1 MVSERIAMMA
11 SKELA
16 AIRILGVDDH
26 PALLQGIAAIV
37 EMEPDMMMV
46 GEASNGVEALEAFER
61 LRPDVTLMD
70 LQMPRMGGLDAL
82 AAIRARWRE
91 ARIIV
96 LTTYQGDV
104 QAARAIK
111 SGAAAFLL
119 KSSLR
124 TELLAAIRAV
134 HAGRRHLS
142 PEIAQEIALH
152 SGDDP
157 LTEREVGILIL
168 VAEGNAN
175 KAIAWKLS
183 ISEDTVKTHMR
194 SIFEKLCVDDR
205 THAVTEALRR
215 GIIAL

>member
-1 MVSERIAMMA
+1 MT
-11 SKELA
+11 
-16 AIRILGVDDH
+16 VDDH
-26 PALLQGIAAIV
+26 PALRQGIAAIV
-37 EMEPDMMMV
+37 EMEGDMLLV
-46 GEASNGVEALEAFER
+46 GEASNGVEAVEAFAN

-70 LQMPRMGGLDAL
+70 LQMPRMGGLEAID
-82 AAIRARWRE
+82 AIRRQAHN

-111 SGAAAFLL
+111 SGAAAYLL

-124 TELLAAIRAV
+124 TELLDAIRAV
-134 HAGRRHLS
+134 HAGRRHVS
-142 PEIAQEIALH
+142 AEIAQEIALH

-157 LTEREVGILIL
+157 LTEREVNILLL
-168 VAEGNAN
+168 VAEGKAN
-175 KAIAWKLS
+175 KAIAWQLS

-194 SIFEKLCVDDR
+194 SIFGKLCVDDR

-215 GIIAL
+215 GVITL

>member
-1 MVSERIAMMA
+1 
-11 SKELA
+11 
-16 AIRILGVDDH
+16 
-26 PALLQGIAAIV
+26 
-37 EMEPDMMMV
+37 
-46 GEASNGVEALEAFER
+46 
-61 LRPDVTLMD
+61 MD
-70 LQMPRMGGLDAL
+70 LQMPRMSGLEAID
-82 AAIRARWRE
+82 AIRAKARD

-111 SGAAAFLL
+111 SGASAFLL

-124 TELLAAIRAV
+124 TELLTAIRAV

-142 PEIAQEIALH
+142 AEIAQEIALH

-157 LTEREVGILIL
+157 LTEREIGILVL
-168 VAEGNAN
+168 VAEGKAN
-175 KAIAWKLS
+175 KMIAWQLS

-194 SIFEKLCVDDR
+194 SIFAKLSVDDR

-215 GIIAL
+215 GVITL